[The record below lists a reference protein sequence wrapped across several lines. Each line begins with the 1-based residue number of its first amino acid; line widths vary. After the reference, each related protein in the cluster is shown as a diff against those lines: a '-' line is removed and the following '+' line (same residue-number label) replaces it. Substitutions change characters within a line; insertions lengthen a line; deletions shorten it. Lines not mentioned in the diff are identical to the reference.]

1 MIVSFVCF
9 VVEREKRLTEE
20 KDNVPDPEQ
29 FPCKLSFNS
38 TIIIIIIY
46 AIVRDLLHFVRVLL
60 TLAGKIMR
68 TLLTQRSYATS
79 SHAISACRLVK
90 TVTGARLNRGSSHF
104 LMVGLLP
111 CSLCVH
117 WL

>member
-29 FPCKLSFNS
+29 FPCKLSFNI
-38 TIIIIIIY
+38 TIIIIIY
-46 AIVRDLLHFVRVLL
+46 AIVRVLHHFVRVLL
-60 TLAGKIMR
+60 TLAGRIMR

-117 WL
+117 